1 MKKLFDMAVKVGEYE
16 DQHGRTKGRWKNI
29 GVVMEG
35 KDGPF
40 ALIEK
45 TFNPAGVPTQD
56 GRDTIIVSF
65 FKPKEKDDAWTRG
78 SGEQDASSSDG
89 GGDLPPVSRDWD
101 PRRDMDDDGSVPF

>member
-1 MKKLFDMAVKVGEYE
+1 MRKLFDMAVKVGEYE

-29 GVVMEG
+29 GVVMDG

-56 GRDTIIVSF
+56 GRESIIVSF
-65 FKPKEKDDAWTRG
+65 FKPKEKDSSWTRG
-78 SGEQDASSSDG
+78 SGEQEQDG
-89 GGDLPPVSRDWD
+89 EGGYPPSASRDWD